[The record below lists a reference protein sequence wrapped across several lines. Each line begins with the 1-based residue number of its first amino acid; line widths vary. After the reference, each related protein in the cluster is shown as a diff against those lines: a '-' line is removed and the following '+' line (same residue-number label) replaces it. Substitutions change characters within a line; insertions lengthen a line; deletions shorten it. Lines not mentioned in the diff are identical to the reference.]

1 MLFSECREYRPPVA
15 APLRKPATNLRPPAE
30 LDAALLQ
37 ALVTL
42 GTAAFCWYLFARYR
56 HGYFL
61 WWSAAWTLYVL
72 RIAAIVAFLTTRA
85 EYWLLGHQIL
95 TGWTALVLLWA
106 ALTFS
111 RSAEWRSWYGAA
123 LLFPVAWSYVAIYH
137 LESFML
143 AAVPA
148 VLFLSFATF
157 TTAWVFLRQYRMSGA
172 RGAAVL
178 AGVLGA
184 WGIHHLDY
192 PLLRAQGAW
201 NPWGYYLDILFVLA
215 TGIGIVMLGLEELDR
230 ANRTVTV
237 RTSELERLS
246 ARIVQQHEE
255 ERRRLSL
262 ELHDQTAQVWAA
274 VKMQLGLLREGAPA
288 EMSVRLDRTL
298 GLVDRGIQSIRSV
311 TTTLRPPLL
320 DDLGLGPALRALVES
335 FAAQSS
341 LRVTLE
347 LPDEIPGVAPDAAL
361 ALFRA
366 VQEAL
371 SNVVRH
377 SSATSAEV
385 CLSTG
390 NGELTLTI
398 SDNGRGFPE
407 TDPRLAEV
415 RPSLGLA
422 GMRERIA
429 ALRGSVTFSSS
440 MGALVTVRLPL
451 GDAR

>member
-1 MLFSECREYRPPVA
+1 MQ
-15 APLRKPATNLRPPAE
+15 PPAE

-42 GTAAFCWYLFARYR
+42 GTAGFCWYLFARYR

-61 WWSAAWTLYVL
+61 WWSLAWTLYVL
-72 RIAAIVAFLTTRA
+72 RIGAIIAFLVTRS
-85 EYWLLGHQIL
+85 EGWLLTHQIL
-95 TGWTALVLLWA
+95 TAWTALTLLWA

-111 RSAEWRSWYGAA
+111 RSTEWRQWYGAA
-123 LLFPVAWSYVAIYH
+123 LVFPVAWSYIAIYR

-148 VLFLSFATF
+148 VLFLSVATF
-157 TTAWVFLRQYRMSGA
+157 ITSWVFLKQYRRSGA

-178 AGVLGA
+178 AVVLGA
-184 WGIHHLDY
+184 WGLHHLDY

-230 ANRTVTV
+230 ANRTVAV
-237 RTSELERLS
+237 RTSQLERLS
-246 ARIVQQHEE
+246 AGIVRQHEE
-255 ERRRLSL
+255 ERRRVSL

-274 VKMQLGLLREGAPA
+274 VKMQLGLLREGSPEELAP
-288 EMSVRLDRTL
+288 RFDRTL
-298 GLVDRGIQSIRSV
+298 DLVDTGIQSIRSV
-311 TTTLRPPLL
+311 TTNLRPPLL
-320 DDLGLGPALRALVES
+320 DDLGLGPALRALVEA
-335 FAAQSS
+335 FEAQSN
-341 LRVTLE
+341 LE
-347 LPDEIPGVAPDAAL
+347 VAIHLPAEMPPVAPEVAL

-371 SNVVRH
+371 SNIARH
-377 SSATSAEV
+377 SSATTAEV
-385 CLSTG
+385 RLSVRG
-390 NGELTLTI
+390 DELTLTI
-398 SDNGRGFPE
+398 GDNGRGFP
-407 TDPRLAEV
+407 DPDTVPGAA

-429 ALRGSVTFSSS
+429 ALNGNVAFTSDD
-440 MGALVTVRLPL
+440 GATVTVKIRLVDPT
-451 GDAR
+451 G

>member
-1 MLFSECREYRPPVA
+1 L
-15 APLRKPATNLRPPAE
+15 KPPAE

-56 HGYFL
+56 HRYFL

-72 RIAAIVAFLTTRA
+72 RIAAIIAFLTTRA
-85 EYWLLGHQIL
+85 EWWLLAHQIL

-111 RSAEWRSWYGAA
+111 RSAEWRSWYAAA
-123 LLFPVAWSYVAIYH
+123 LLFPVAWSYVAIYQ

-148 VLFLSFATF
+148 VLFLSLATF
-157 TTAWVFLRQYRMSGA
+157 ITAWVFLRQYRINGA

-230 ANRTVTV
+230 ANRTVAV

-255 ERRRLSL
+255 ERRRVSL

-274 VKMQLGLLREGAPA
+274 VKMQLGLLREAAPV
-288 EMSVRLDRTL
+288 EMSVSLDRTL
-298 GLVDRGIQSIRSV
+298 ALVDTGIQSIRSV
-311 TTTLRPPLL
+311 TTNLRPPLL

-341 LRVTLE
+341 LRVTLD
-347 LPDEIPGVAPDAAL
+347 LPNEMPGVTPEAAL

-371 SNVVRH
+371 SNVARH
-377 SSATSAEV
+377 SAATSAEV
-385 CLSTG
+385 RLAASD
-390 NGELTLTI
+390 GELKLTI

-407 TDPRLAEV
+407 ADPQV
-415 RPSLGLA
+415 SQVPPSLGLA
-422 GMRERIA
+422 GMRERIT
-429 ALRGSVTFSSS
+429 ALRGSVTFTSS

-451 GDAR
+451 NDAR

>member
-1 MLFSECREYRPPVA
+1 MQ
-15 APLRKPATNLRPPAE
+15 PPAE

-56 HGYFL
+56 HRYFL

-72 RIAAIVAFLTTRA
+72 RIGAIVAVLVTRQ
-85 EYWLLGHQIL
+85 EWWLFTHQVL
-95 TGWTALVLLWA
+95 TGSTALVLLWA

-111 RSAEWRSWYGAA
+111 RSTEWKPWYAAA
-123 LLFPVAWSYVAIYH
+123 LFFPVAWSYLAIYRM
-137 LESFML
+137 ESFML

-148 VLFLSFATF
+148 VLFLSIATF
-157 TTAWVFLRQYRMSGA
+157 TTAWVFLQQYKKSGA

-178 AGVLGA
+178 ATVLGL

-230 ANRTVTV
+230 ANRTVAL
-237 RTSELERLS
+237 RTSQLERLS
-246 ARIVQQHEE
+246 ARIVEQHEE
-255 ERRRLSL
+255 ERRRVSL

-274 VKMQLGLLREGAPA
+274 VKMQLGLLREGAPPDL
-288 EMSVRLDRTL
+288 SPRFDRTL
-298 GLVDRGIQSIRSV
+298 DLVDTGIQSIRSV
-311 TTTLRPPLL
+311 TTNLRPPLL
-320 DDLGLGPALRALVES
+320 DDLGLAPALRALVET
-335 FAAQSS
+335 FETQSNLDVS
-341 LRVTLE
+341 IE
-347 LPDEIPGVAPDAAL
+347 LPDDMPAVTPDAAL

-371 SNVVRH
+371 SNVTRH

-385 CLSTG
+385 RVTVVG
-390 NGELTLTI
+390 NELKLTI
-398 SDNGRGFPE
+398 KDNGSGFPD
-407 TDPRLAEV
+407 TDAASQS
-415 RPSLGLA
+415 RPSFGLA

-429 ALRGSVTFSSS
+429 AQRGSVVLTSSA
-440 MGALVTVRLPL
+440 GALVTVTLPL
-451 GDAR
+451 NDAH